1 MIIKPKYNF
10 LVFLFFF
17 AITGKLQA
25 QNDRKGT
32 KNNNLSSQ
40 LAFPGA
46 EGAGRF
52 ATGGRGGE
60 VYYVT
65 NLKDSLS
72 GSLRDAVSKP
82 NRTIIFKVSGT
93 INLRSPISIKKDNIT
108 IAGQTAP
115 GDGICLKNYGL
126 SIRANNIIIRHI
138 RSRPGDLI
146 TRSGDSSKVVD
157 AMYNAYGTPITQPF
171 NNIIVDHCS
180 LSWSTDEVGSFYAIS
195 NFTLQWSILSE
206 SLYRSLH
213 TKGTPHGY
221 GGIWGGQNVS
231 FHHNLLASN
240 SNRNPRFSGS
250 TATLQPKLEYG
261 DFRNNVVYNWV
272 GSAYGGAG
280 GHYNMVNNYH
290 KAGPAT
296 TGAATSSPSNR
307 RNRILLYSS
316 YSTTPTG
323 DTVLGGKFYINGNF
337 VHGYPDVTADN
348 WTKGVQLDS
357 YYKAT
362 ALKAS
367 GKSATPFPYAP
378 VVTQT
383 AQDAFYSVMNGA
395 GAVLPRRDTVDRRII
410 KETRT
415 GTATYGGSYNASG
428 TRNPSGIIDSQ
439 HTVGGWPNL
448 KSTIYPM
455 DTDNDGLPDWWEKM
469 IQASTTD
476 STSIDRNTFDTDGYT
491 MLEKYLNGIPSPDQQ
506 VSFLN
511 INAHKEGQNTIH
523 VSFNIDWAKDQFNLG
538 LYRSADGIKFNRI
551 SEVNTSINTTSYL
564 IKDHTA
570 PHQLLYYKIGSKRI
584 DGTGETFYSNAVQIA
599 NK

>member
-1 MIIKPKYNF
+1 MIIKPKSFF

-25 QNDRKGT
+25 QTDAKKT
-32 KNNNLSSQ
+32 KNNKASVQ

-60 VYYVT
+60 IYYVT
-65 NLKDSLS
+65 NLKDSLA
-72 GSLRDAVSKP
+72 GSLRDALSKP

-93 INLRSPISIKKDNIT
+93 INLKSVISIKKDNIT

-126 SIRANNIIIRHI
+126 SIRANNIIIRYI

-146 TRSGDSSKVVD
+146 TRPGGSSKVVD
-157 AMYNAYGTPITQPF
+157 AMYNAYGSPITQPF
-171 NNIIVDHCS
+171 KNIIVDHCS

-206 SLYRSLH
+206 SLYQSLH

-250 TATLQPKLEYG
+250 TANLQPELEYG

-272 GSAYGGAG
+272 GSAYGGTG
-280 GHYNMVNNYH
+280 GHYNMVNNYY

-296 TGAATSSPSNR
+296 TGTAISSPSNR

-316 YSTTPTG
+316 YSTTLTG
-323 DTVLGGKFYINGNF
+323 DTVLGGKFYVNGNY
-337 VHGYPDVTADN
+337 VNGHPDVTADN
-348 WTKGVQLDS
+348 WTKGVQLDG
-357 YYKAT
+357 YYNAA
-362 ALKAS
+362 ALKIA
-367 GKSATPFPYAP
+367 GKSTTPFPYAD
-378 VVTQT
+378 VLTQT
-383 AQDAFYSVMNGA
+383 AENAYYSVMNNA
-395 GAVLPRRDTVDRRII
+395 GAILPRRDTVDRRII

-415 GTATYGGSYNASG
+415 GTATYGGSYIANG
-428 TRNPSGIIDSQ
+428 MGNPSGIIDSQ

-448 KSTIYPM
+448 QSTTYPM

-491 MLEKYLNGIPSPDQQ
+491 MLEKYLNGIPSADQQ
-506 VSFLN
+506 VSFLGF
-511 INAHKEGQNTIH
+511 NADKGVQNTISI
-523 VSFNIDWAKDQFNLG
+523 SFNIDWAKDQFNLG
-538 LYRSADGIKFNRI
+538 LYRSTDGLTFNRI
-551 SEVNTSINTTSYL
+551 SEVNASINSTSYL
-564 IKDHTA
+564 MKDNTA
-570 PHQLLYYKIGSKRI
+570 PHQLVHYKIGSKRT
-584 DGTGETFYSNAVQIA
+584 DGTGNVFYSNTVSID

>member
-1 MIIKPKYNF
+1 MIIKLKCF
-10 LVFLFFF
+10 FGVFLFFF
-17 AITGKLQA
+17 VITGKLQA
-25 QNDRKGT
+25 QT
-32 KNNNLSSQ
+32 KETRNNKNLPQ

-60 VYYVT
+60 IYYVT
-65 NLKDSLS
+65 NLKDSLE

-93 INLRSPISIKKDNIT
+93 INLRSTISIRKDNIT

-138 RSRPGDLI
+138 RSRPGDQI
-146 TRSGDSSKVVD
+146 TRRGDSSKVVD

-250 TATLQPKLEYG
+250 TATMQPELEYG

-296 TGAATSSPSNR
+296 TGATASSPSNR

-316 YSTTPTG
+316 YSTTLRG
-323 DTVLGGKFYINGNF
+323 DTIFGGKFYVNGNF

-348 WTKGVQLDS
+348 WKKGVQLDG
-357 YYKAT
+357 YYKAA
-362 ALKAS
+362 ALKAA
-367 GKSATPFPYAP
+367 GKSTTPFPYAP
-378 VVTQT
+378 VATQT
-383 AQDAFYSVMNGA
+383 AENAFYSVMNNA
-395 GAVLPRRDTVDRRII
+395 GAILPRRDTVDRRII

-415 GTATYGGSYNASG
+415 GTATYGGSYSASG
-428 TRNPSGIIDSQ
+428 MGNPSGIIDSQ
-439 HTVGGWPNL
+439 HTVGGWPDL
-448 KSTIYPM
+448 QSTTYAV

-469 IQASTTD
+469 ILASATD
-476 STSIDRNTFDTDGYT
+476 STGVDRNTYDTDGYT

-506 VSFLN
+506 VSFLR
-511 INAHKEGQNTIH
+511 INAQKEGRNTINI
-523 VSFNIDWAKDQFNLG
+523 SFNIDWAKDQFSLG
-538 LYRSADGIKFNRI
+538 LYRSTDGITFTRI
-551 SEVNTSINTTSYL
+551 SKITTSINTTSYL
-564 IKDHTA
+564 IKDIAA
-570 PHQLLYYKIGSKRI
+570 PHQLVYYKIGSKRL
-584 DGTGETFYSNAVQIA
+584 DDTGKVVYSNTVSID